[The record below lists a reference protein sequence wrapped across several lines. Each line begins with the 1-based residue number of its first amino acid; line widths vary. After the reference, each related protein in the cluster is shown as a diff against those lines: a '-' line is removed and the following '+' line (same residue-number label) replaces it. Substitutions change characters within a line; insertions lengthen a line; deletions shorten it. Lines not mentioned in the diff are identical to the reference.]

1 MTPPSHRILLV
12 EDDAAVRGLVA
23 AHLRRGGFAVKEAES
38 AEEVLRALRD
48 GRLAYDLALADVH
61 LPGLSGIELSRLLL
75 ATAPLRPV
83 ILITGDDD
91 ERLAHRAL
99 AHGVAAYLL
108 KPFQLFE
115 LDAALT
121 QALSLLELV
130 ETTEALARSQAGQAD
145 DWGEAGGM
153 LPRAWLQ
160 RGDEQCS
167 AGIGHG
173 SRVVSVAILLA
184 KISDRAIDARDR
196 EVIRTAARTHEVG
209 RLLGP
214 AAPPDLARRSAQ
226 LLLDLGFDAD
236 VAETVRQAAEP
247 WSPGLSLS
255 ARILAV
261 ADRLDHDAVEAA
273 ARGVDDRDAIRRA
286 LDGLGSR
293 AGEALDPGLVGELE
307 SRRDQVES
315 MWVLQR
321 QVGPG
326 AALDHPDRRSP
337 GGR

>member
-1 MTPPSHRILLV
+1 MTPPSPRLLLV
-12 EDDAAVRGLVA
+12 EDDPAVRGMVA
-23 AHLRRGGFAVKEAES
+23 AHLGRRGFVVKEAGS

-48 GRLAYDLALADVH
+48 GRLSYDVALADVH
-61 LPGLSGIELSRLLL
+61 LPGLSGVELSRLLL

-91 ERLAHRAL
+91 ERLAHQAL
-99 AHGVAAYLL
+99 GHGVAAYLL

-121 QALSLLELV
+121 QALTLLDLV

-145 DWGEAGGM
+145 EWGEAGGL

-160 RGDEQCS
+160 RGDEQSS
-167 AGIGHG
+167 AGAGHG
-173 SRVVSVAILLA
+173 SRVVSIAILLA
-184 KISDRAIDARDR
+184 KSEGEALDARDR
-196 EVIRTAARTHEVG
+196 EVLRTAARTHEVG
-209 RLLGP
+209 RILGS
-214 AAPPDLARRSAQ
+214 APPEELARRSGQ

-261 ADRLDHDAVEAA
+261 ADRLDHEAVEAVV
-273 ARGVDDRDAIRRA
+273 RGDEDRAAIRRA
-286 LDGLGSR
+286 LDALVPR
-293 AGEALDPGLVGELE
+293 AGEAFDPDLVAELGA
-307 SRRDQVES
+307 RREQVES

-321 QVGPG
+321 QVDPG
-326 AALDHPDRRSP
+326 AAL
-337 GGR
+337 GRPIRGNRAGR